1 MPGPLLA
8 PCSTAMPSLYGS
20 DERALLPPAL
30 FVNWQDE
37 SSRRIFPVGRLVTL
51 TPEGYEFAYIGAARE
66 AQ

>member
-1 MPGPLLA
+1 
-8 PCSTAMPSLYGS
+8 MPSLYGS